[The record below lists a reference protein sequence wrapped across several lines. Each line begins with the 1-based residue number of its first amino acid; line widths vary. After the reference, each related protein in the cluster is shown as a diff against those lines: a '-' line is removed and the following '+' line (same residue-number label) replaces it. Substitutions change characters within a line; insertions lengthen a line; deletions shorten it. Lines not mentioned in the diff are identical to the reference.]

1 MGALAN
7 VKNTL
12 PAELQGVF
20 NADDLAGDLYDGIQ
34 GGFAVISIRGSRFRI
49 AKGGEEEVML
59 NEKEEPIGSLECVI
73 VKASRNVSKIFYKAA
88 YAEGD
93 AESPDCWSVNG
104 LTPDAGAELPQS
116 KTCATCPQNVWG
128 SKITP
133 AGKKTKACGDNR
145 RTAVVPLGDILNK
158 KYDGAMM
165 LRIPAASLADLALY
179 GKGMAG
185 KGFPYNAIATRIGFD
200 TSASFPKL
208 TFKPIRALTE
218 EELGQVA
225 EIAVSPTVHTILD
238 APVDAAPAAA
248 EAPEPEAAVSLD
260 FEAEVAT
267 AEATIAPSAGAD
279 IAAAAAQVEVDK
291 KAAAAVKRKANAK
304 AKKLAAAKAA
314 LAELEGDDDEAEPE
328 VATTAVE
335 PVVADAA
342 AEPAEDAAEE
352 SLDDLLA
359 DLDSLG

>member
-1 MGALAN
+1 MSALEA

-12 PAELQGVF
+12 PAELQDVF
-20 NADDLAGDLYDGIQ
+20 NADDLAGDLYDGVQ

-49 AKGGEEEVML
+49 SKGGEETVML
-59 NEKEEPIGSLECVI
+59 NENQEPIPSLECVLI
-73 VKASRNVSKIFYKAA
+73 KASRNVSKIYYEAS

-104 LTPDAGAELPQS
+104 MTPDAGAEKPQS
-116 KTCATCPQNVWG
+116 KTCATCPQNQWG

-145 RTAVVPLGDILNK
+145 RVAVVPLGDIKNQ

-179 GKGMAG
+179 GKGMAS

-208 TFKPIRALTE
+208 TFKPIRALSA
-218 EELGQVA
+218 EELVLVA
-225 EIAVSPTVHTILD
+225 EVAVSPTVSTILE
-238 APVDAAPAAA
+238 APVDAPAPAAK
-248 EAPEPEAAVSLD
+248 APEPEPTVSLD
-260 FEAEVAT
+260 FEAPADDT
-267 AEATIAPSAGAD
+267 PASAAAD
-279 IAAAAAQVEVDK
+279 IAEAEVARKGMADIAEAAEKKA
-291 KAAAAVKRKANAK
+291 KAAAKRKATKK
-304 AKKLAAAKAA
+304 AKDDLAAAEAA
-314 LAELEGDDDEAEPE
+314 EAAEEETEAVSLSPDEAN
-328 VATTAVE
+328 
-335 PVVADAA
+335 
-342 AEPAEDAAEE
+342 AEE